1 MKNSPLRDGPC
12 GLDPTLTSQR
22 GGDRG
27 LERWGCVAKQ
37 GPEPRGQSLVS
48 LAKSGRK
55 CWAGERRTEAEEFE
69 LSRWVNLSLEVLKNH
84 F

>member
-22 GGDRG
+22 GGDGG
-27 LERWGCVAKQ
+27 LERWGVC
-37 GPEPRGQSLVS
+37 GQAGTRTQRSE
-48 LAKSGRK
+48 SGEFGKVRK
-55 CWAGERRTEAEEFE
+55 CWVVERRTEAEEFE
-69 LSRWVNLSLEVLKNH
+69 LSRWANLSLEVLKNH